1 MPRCYKNCKHNIWG
15 WCYKYN
21 EEIHTS
27 KVSGHYGIPFH
38 PLEYLTVYYQYDT
51 KEDIEH
57 LIKIAEEFN
66 TDEASKNICAQF
78 RRKGYITFKQRKLL
92 LYNIFNCV
100 DSARN
105 SYYD

>member
-1 MPRCYKNCKHNIWG
+1 M
-15 WCYKYN
+15 
-21 EEIHTS
+21 
-27 KVSGHYGIPFH
+27 PFH
-38 PLEYLTVYYQYDT
+38 PLEYLTVYYQYDA